1 MTEMY
6 DIAVVGSGPGGYVAA
21 LKAAQMGAKTVV
33 IEASKD
39 LGGTCLN
46 NGCIP
51 SKALLASAEL
61 LHNIAAAS
69 AFGVQVEGK
78 ATADWPAIQKRKD
91 QVLRQLRAGI
101 RNLFTNRGVTLL
113 NGQAVLSAP
122 GQLTVTGTSSKN
134 AGEVQ
139 TIQARKIILAVGSE
153 PTRIPGWPEDREC
166 VCTSDESLHW
176 KTLPAS
182 LLIVGGGVIGCEFA
196 CMLQAIGVQVTVVE
210 LMPRLLPEMDEQLGP
225 ELGKIFSKRGIKIFT
240 DTKVNE
246 LTLTESGCK
255 AVLSNGDI
263 LETERVLVAV
273 GRRPKTK
280 DIGLESVGVEVSPR
294 GFVKVNDKMETN
306 IPGIYCIGDAN
317 GRCLLAHAASEQGMV
332 AVENALGHE
341 ALYTAPIPGAV
352 YTFPEIGSVGLTEQ
366 AAREQRIPVSIGN
379 FPIGYLGKAMATG
392 HTTGFAKVLRH
403 RETGALLGVHMLGH
417 TATECI
423 GTAGA
428 LLHQKATVEE
438 MAHVVI
444 AHPSIGESLKEA
456 AEDALGAAL
465 HLPPRKVLRLEV

>member
-1 MTEMY
+1 M
-6 DIAVVGSGPGGYVAA
+6 
-21 LKAAQMGAKTVV
+21 
-33 IEASKD
+33 
-39 LGGTCLN
+39 
-46 NGCIP
+46 
-51 SKALLASAEL
+51 
-61 LHNIAAAS
+61 
-69 AFGVQVEGK
+69 
-78 ATADWPAIQKRKD
+78 
-91 QVLRQLRAGI
+91 
-101 RNLFTNRGVTLL
+101 
-113 NGQAVLSAP
+113 
-122 GQLTVTGTSSKN
+122 
-134 AGEVQ
+134 
-139 TIQARKIILAVGSE
+139 
-153 PTRIPGWPEDREC
+153 
-166 VCTSDESLHW
+166 
-176 KTLPAS
+176 
-182 LLIVGGGVIGCEFA
+182 IGCEFA
-196 CMLQAIGVQVTVVE
+196 CLLQTMGVQVTVVE

-225 ELGKIFSKRGIKIFT
+225 ELGKIFSKRGIKILT
-240 DTKVNE
+240 GTSVNE

-255 AVLSNGDI
+255 AVLSNGDT

-280 DIGLESVGVEVSPR
+280 GIGLESVGVEVSPR
-294 GFVKVNDKMETN
+294 GFVKVNDKMETSV
-306 IPGIYCIGDAN
+306 PGVYCIGDAN

-332 AVENALGHE
+332 AVQNALGHE
-341 ALYTAPIPGAV
+341 TLYTAPIPGAV

-366 AAREQRIPVSIGN
+366 AAREQGIPVSIGN

-392 HTTGFAKVLRH
+392 HTVGFTKVLRH

-423 GTAGA
+423 GAAGA